1 MKNFFRN
8 HPIVGWC
15 IAMIVAAVATNWIL
29 NPKSGPFSALT
40 WANSLTVGAVL
51 LIMVA
56 GVAVTY
62 VAMRLGS
69 DPTGFGLVPV
79 GEGYTVGR
87 RLNVASSA
95 VTVRS
100 ADEVLDELDQMI
112 GLSSVKE
119 DVNKLL
125 AGIEVER
132 KRREQGLP
140 VARVG
145 RHMIFTGPPGVG
157 KTEIARALGEIY
169 RSLKVL
175 RKGHVVE
182 VQRADLVAGYIG
194 QTAMKTLDKCK
205 EALDGILFVDEAY
218 TLAGEGKDFGH
229 EAIATLIKF
238 MEDNRDRIMVI
249 AAGYPNEM
257 RRFIA
262 MNPGLASRFNR
273 TIEFPSYE
281 PKELAAILR
290 LMARRQRAELP
301 GELEQSLIPWIET
314 QWRSEGWGNAREMRN
329 LLDKASEAQSL
340 RVAADPEADISRIE
354 MVDFES
360 VGVPLVRSYVPPPA
374 PPPPL
379 PPAPAPIVVEPS
391 LVTLP
396 SSPSASPDHLPPRPG
411 RRLKVEPTIP
421 PERTLDQAL
430 DRLEEMVGLEPV
442 KEEVNKLMSALEVER
457 MRREQGLAGA
467 PISRHMVFT
476 GPPGVGKTEVARALG
491 EIYRSLHVLRKGH
504 LVETDR
510 SGLVASYI
518 GQTAPRTLD
527 KCKEALDG
535 ILFIDEA
542 YSLARGGNDFG
553 QEAIDT
559 LLKFMEDNR
568 DRIVV
573 IVAGYPNEMQR
584 FINSNPGLSSRFTKT
599 IEFPPYAANELTAIL
614 RVMAKHQNFVLPDN
628 LESSLDPWIKVG
640 MRKRSWGQA
649 REMRTLLE
657 RAREAQA
664 TRIARDPS
672 GDVRQIA
679 MADIDAA
686 IQISGYRE
694 AEPEKISDTVVK
706 LPVLPRSVT
715 PLSEGT
721 SALQA
726 AVVTIK
732 LDGGH
737 GSGFFV
743 SRDGYLLT
751 NQHVVGDN
759 KFVTVKL
766 TTGREMPGEVLR
778 SHKGRD
784 VALVK
789 VNESAMNALAL
800 QLEPPDVAAEV
811 YAVGTPLEERF
822 STTISKGIVS
832 AYRTVDD
839 LKLIQSDAAIHGGSS
854 GGALVDR
861 FGNVVGI
868 SVSIITDSQVK
879 VGTSINFFIPVADAL
894 KFLAV
899 ELAEPDLA

>member
-8 HPIVGWC
+8 HPMV
-15 IAMIVAAVATNWIL
+15 AMCLAMFVAAVATHWIL
-29 NPKSGPFSALT
+29 NPKSGPLSALT
-40 WANSLTVGAVL
+40 WANSLTIGAVL
-51 LIMVA
+51 LIMMA
-56 GVAVTY
+56 GIALTY

-87 RLNVASSA
+87 RLNADSPA
-95 VTVRS
+95 LTVRN
-100 ADEVLDELDQMI
+100 ADDVLDELDEMV
-112 GLSSVKE
+112 GLGSVKAE
-119 DVNKLL
+119 VNKLL

-140 VARVG
+140 VAKVS
-145 RHMIFTGPPGVG
+145 RHMVFTGPPGVG

-218 TLAGEGKDFGH
+218 SLAGEGKDFGN
-229 EAIATLIKF
+229 EAIATLMKF

-262 MNPGLASRFNR
+262 TNPGMASRFNR
-273 TIEFPSYE
+273 TIEFPAYE

-290 LMARRQRAELP
+290 LMAKRQRAELP
-301 GELEQSLIPWIET
+301 DELEQSLVPWIES
-314 QWRSEGWGNAREMRN
+314 QRRSEGWGNAREMRN
-329 LLDKASEAQSL
+329 LLDKAGEAQSL
-340 RVAADPEADISRIE
+340 RVAVDHTADISKIE

-360 VGVPLVRSYVPPPA
+360 VGVSLVHSRVPPPPTPPPVPTIQA
-374 PPPPL
+374 PPPPAL
-379 PPAPAPIVVEPS
+379 AVQHALAPSSSPDQPAP
-391 LVTLP
+391 
-396 SSPSASPDHLPPRPG
+396 RPV
-411 RRLKVEPTIP
+411 RRLKVESTVP

-430 DRLEEMVGLEPV
+430 DRLEEMVGLASV
-442 KEEVNKLMSALEVER
+442 KEEVNKLMSGLEVER
-457 MRREQGLAGA
+457 MRREQGLVIA

-491 EIYRSLHVLRKGH
+491 EIYRSLNVLRKGH

-518 GQTAPRTLD
+518 GQTAPKTLD

-542 YSLARGGNDFG
+542 YSLARPGHDFG

-584 FINSNPGLSSRFTKT
+584 FINSNPGLSSRFTKM

-614 RVMAKHQNFVLPDN
+614 RVMAKHQNFVLPGN
-628 LESSLDPWIKVG
+628 LESSLDPWIKLG
-640 MRKRSWGQA
+640 IHNKSWGQA

-664 TRIARDPS
+664 TRIAHDPS
-672 GDVRQIA
+672 GDVRQLV
-679 MADIDAA
+679 MPDIDAA
-686 IQISGYRE
+686 IRISGYRE
-694 AEPEKISDTVVK
+694 TVPEAISDTVVRIPA
-706 LPVLPRSVT
+706 LRRSVT

-732 LDGGH
+732 LENGH
-737 GSGFFV
+737 GSGFFI

-751 NQHVVGDN
+751 NHHVVGDN
-759 KFVTVKL
+759 KFVTIKL
-766 TTGREMPGEVLR
+766 TTGRQMPGEVLR

-789 VNESAMNALAL
+789 VNESALEALPL

-811 YAVGTPLEERF
+811 YAVGTPYLESY

-832 AYRTVDD
+832 AYRTVND

-854 GGALVDR
+854 GGAMVDR
-861 FGNVVGI
+861 FGNVVAV
-868 SVSIITDSQVK
+868 SVSGVTTTAEKLGS
-879 VGTSINFFIPVADAL
+879 SISFFIPIADAL

-899 ELAEPDLA
+899 EVVEQDPA

>member
-8 HPIVGWC
+8 NPMVGMC
-15 IAMIVAAVATNWIL
+15 VAMIVAAVATNWIL
-29 NPKSGPFSALT
+29 NPRSGPFSALT

-51 LIMVA
+51 LIMMA
-56 GVAVTY
+56 GIAMTY
-62 VAMRLGS
+62 VAMRLAS
-69 DPTGFGLVPV
+69 DPAGFGLVPV

-87 RLNVASSA
+87 RLNVDSPS
-95 VTVRS
+95 VSVRS

-119 DVNKLL
+119 EVNKLL

-140 VARVG
+140 VAKVG
-145 RHMIFTGPPGVG
+145 RHMVFTGPPGVG
-157 KTEIARALGEIY
+157 KTEIARSLGEIY

-194 QTAMKTLDKCK
+194 QTAIKTLDRCK

-218 TLAGEGKDFGH
+218 SLAGEGKDFGH

-262 MNPGLASRFNR
+262 TNPGLASRFNR
-273 TIEFPSYE
+273 TIEFPAYE

-290 LMARRQRAELP
+290 LMAKRQRAELP
-301 GELEQSLIPWIET
+301 DVLEQSLVPWIET

-340 RVAADPEADISRIE
+340 RVAVDPNADISKVE

-360 VGVPLVRSYVPPPA
+360 VGVPLVRTRIPA
-374 PPPPL
+374 PPPVPTI
-379 PPAPAPIVVEPS
+379 PTPAPIVVEHALVPS
-391 LVTLP
+391 
-396 SSPSASPDHLPPRPG
+396 SPDHLAPRAG
-411 RRLKVEPTIP
+411 RRLKVEATIP

-430 DRLEEMVGLEPV
+430 DRLEEMVGLESV

-457 MRREQGLAGA
+457 LRREQGLVIA
-467 PISRHMVFT
+467 PISRHMVFS

-491 EIYRSLHVLRKGH
+491 EIYRSLTVLRKGH

-510 SGLVASYI
+510 SGLVAGYI
-518 GQTAPRTLD
+518 GQTAPKTLD
-527 KCKEALDG
+527 KCREALDG

-542 YSLARGGNDFG
+542 YSLARPGNDFG

-599 IEFPPYAANELTAIL
+599 IEFPPYAANELAAIL
-614 RVMAKHQNFVLPDN
+614 RVMAKRQNFVLPDD
-628 LESSLDPWIKVG
+628 LESSLGPWMKVG
-640 MRKRSWGQA
+640 MRKKSWGQA

-664 TRIARDPS
+664 MRIAHDPL
-672 GDVRQIA
+672 GDVRQLA

-694 AEPEKISDTVVK
+694 TVPEKISDTLVK
-706 LPVLPRSVT
+706 IPALPRSVT

-732 LDGGH
+732 TENGH
-737 GSGFFV
+737 GSGFFI
-743 SRDGYLLT
+743 SKDGYLLT
-751 NQHVVGDN
+751 NHHVVEDN
-759 KFVTVKL
+759 KFVTIKL
-766 TTGREMPGEVLR
+766 TTGRQMPGEVLR
-778 SHKGRD
+778 SHKARD

-789 VNESAMNALAL
+789 VNESAMAALPL

-811 YAVGTPLEERF
+811 YAVGTPFREMY

-854 GGALVDR
+854 GGAMVDR
-861 FGNVVGI
+861 FGNVVAI
-868 SVSIITDSQVK
+868 SVSGIVNSAEK
-879 VGTSINFFIPVADAL
+879 LGTSLNFFIPIADAL

-899 ELAEPDLA
+899 EQDVA

>member
-8 HPIVGWC
+8 HPMVSMC
-15 IAMIVAAVATNWIL
+15 IAMLVAAVATHWIL

-40 WANSLTVGAVL
+40 WANALTIGAVL

-56 GVAVTY
+56 GVALTY
-62 VAMRLGS
+62 VAMRLAS
-69 DPTGFGLVPV
+69 DPAGFGLVPV
-79 GEGYTVGR
+79 GEGYTPGR
-87 RLNVASSA
+87 RLNVDSPA

-119 DVNKLL
+119 EVNKLL

-140 VARVG
+140 AARVS
-145 RHMIFTGPPGVG
+145 RHMVFTGPPGVG

-218 TLAGEGKDFGH
+218 SLAGEGKDFGH
-229 EAIATLIKF
+229 EAIATLLKF

-262 MNPGLASRFNR
+262 TNPGLASRFNR
-273 TIEFPSYE
+273 TIEFPAYE

-290 LMARRQRAELP
+290 LMAGRQSAELP
-301 GELEQSLIPWIET
+301 DALEQSLVPWIES
-314 QWRSEGWGNAREMRN
+314 QSRSEGWGNAREMRN
-329 LLDKASEAQSL
+329 LLDKAGEAQSL
-340 RVAADPEADISRIE
+340 RVAADPTADITKIE

-360 VGVPLVRSYVPPPA
+360 IGVPLVRTHVPPPA
-374 PPPPL
+374 PPPPV
-379 PPAPAPIVVEPS
+379 PTIPTPASIVVEHS
-391 LVTLP
+391 LVP
-396 SSPSASPDHLPPRPG
+396 ASSSPDHLAPRRG
-411 RRLKVEPTIP
+411 RRLKVEATIP

-430 DRLEEMVGLEPV
+430 DRLEEMVGLESV

-457 MRREQGLAGA
+457 LRREQGLVVA

-491 EIYRSLHVLRKGH
+491 EIYRSLNVLRKGH

-510 SGLVASYI
+510 SGLVAGYI
-518 GQTAPRTLD
+518 GQTAPKTLD
-527 KCKEALDG
+527 KCREALDG

-542 YSLARGGNDFG
+542 YSLARPGNDFG

-573 IVAGYPNEMQR
+573 IVAGYPNEMQC

-599 IEFPPYAANELTAIL
+599 IEFPPYAANELAAIL
-614 RVMAKHQNFVLPDN
+614 QVMAKRQNFVLPDD
-628 LESSLDPWIKVG
+628 LESNLGPWMKVG
-640 MRKRSWGQA
+640 MRSKSWGQA

-664 TRIARDPS
+664 TRIVHDPS
-672 GDVRQIA
+672 GDMRKLT

-694 AEPEKISDTVVK
+694 TAPEKISDTLVK
-706 LPVLPRSVT
+706 IPALPRSVT

-732 LDGGH
+732 LEGGH
-737 GSGFFV
+737 GSGFFI
-743 SRDGYLLT
+743 SKDGYLLT
-751 NQHVVGDN
+751 NHHVVGDN
-759 KFVTVKL
+759 KFVTIKL
-766 TTGREMPGEVLR
+766 TTGRQMPGEVLR
-778 SHKGRD
+778 SHKARD

-789 VNESAMNALAL
+789 VNESALEALPL

-811 YAVGTPLEERF
+811 YAVGTPQDEKY
-822 STTISKGIVS
+822 STTITKGIVS
-832 AYRTVDD
+832 AYRTEND
-839 LKLIQSDAAIHGGSS
+839 LKLIQSDATIHGGSS
-854 GGALVDR
+854 GGAMVDR
-861 FGNVVGI
+861 FGNVVAI
-868 SVSIITDSQVK
+868 SVSGFTMSERK
-879 VGTSINFFIPVADAL
+879 VGTSINFFIPIADAL

-899 ELAEPDLA
+899 ELVKQDAA